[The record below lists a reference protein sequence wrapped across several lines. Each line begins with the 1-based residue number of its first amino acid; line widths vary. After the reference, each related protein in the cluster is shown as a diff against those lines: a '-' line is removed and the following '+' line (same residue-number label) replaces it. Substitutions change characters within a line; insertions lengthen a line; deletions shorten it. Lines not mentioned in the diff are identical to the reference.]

1 METKIGIE
9 ITAKN
14 NTRSGLNEA
23 RDDIVWTVRRINSEE
38 WIKLSM
44 NIWDL
49 QKKMREVRELIK
61 QAVKE
66 WNESAEISLRADA
79 ARLQRELTQ
88 AGRELTNFAR
98 TWEKDVSVLGKLF
111 DSVNGNIDRTRQA
124 VLSLW
129 GSTTAVDKLNA
140 RMDALQKEFVEWKI
154 SAQEFGLQM
163 WKVNKELSDVEKSAT
178 WTQSSFSGIKNWLV
192 SLWAKAFAVAGVA
205 MQLNDAR
212 QQAMEFE
219 TGMANVNTIAQLS
232 EKDLALLA
240 NQVSNIST
248 TYGESRQV
256 LTEGL
261 YDIMSAWYDA
271 STAINILDQSTKGA
285 IAGNTSAGVIFGAT
299 SSIVKAY
306 WLDMASSSQAIND
319 LIFATNEAGQTT
331 MEELAP
337 AFQKTASISAL
348 AGLSLQEQAAVFM
361 TLTGVTGNAS
371 EVGTQLVAT
380 LNAMIK
386 PSSQAQEL
394 MKKYGIDMSVT
405 AIKNKGLNAVLQ
417 EMQEKTWGNAEAM
430 AILLGS
436 TEALRA
442 VSALAGNQ
450 QETFAKSIDK
460 ATESAWSQ
468 ERAFEKN
475 ANTTERTTAKAT
487 ESFNQMKID
496 VGNSINGMINDTII
510 WAWENA
516 SSFKWIWSVV
526 VGFVKLMIAFGR
538 DFANAFMIMAW
549 NISSFAVYFVKNFQN
564 ISHNVGAFLSNMGK
578 NLLIFAQN
586 MWTIFQYWFEW
597 ATKAVSNGMYNVF
610 QVISNV
616 FTNIASL
623 GWAAWQVMNDI
634 GYNIV
639 DGIMTAISN
648 LGTMVYN
655 AIADAIGSIPWWQD
669 MLKNFG
675 IKKSAGRQSS
685 RRSVSFN
692 AGGTDLMAG
701 TKSLMDGVW
710 AGPALKQFEALSEGM
725 KQLPPLELK
734 LLDDP
739 QILKVAKEL
748 WTAKV
753 VDNSKKG
760 PQVKQKTIEEIQSE
774 IDKKTI
780 EKLTK
785 DLEDEKKKKKWWGWW
800 SKKEKKDENK
810 ELAQQAKDKIDMD
823 TETQK
828 QLFINAKKSKEDIQ
842 KLEDEAKIKKL
853 EVDVQY
859 AKTEEEKLQAKR
871 KVELE
876 KEKIETERIQKTQE
890 KQVKSDEE
898 RKKKQEELAQT
909 FVSEQKKMSDS
920 IDQSTKKVQ
929 EHQKEITKIGEKWKE
944 TTAEARREIAKINDS
959 IWETNFE
966 ADKKLADRF
975 LKIEDEVKKKKEE
988 IAKMEDWEAK
998 KKAEWELTAL
1008 QNEASFIQSN
1018 IWAGAIDKARTE
1030 GAKTESQ
1037 KIVDQ
1042 RTEDLKD
1049 LNEKKA
1055 ITEAFAKSDL
1065 ETTKIQVAEKDG
1077 IVTASYLN
1085 EEGKLVQIQDK
1096 KNIAYAEEL
1105 LKKQTALQ
1113 ESLKVK
1119 QAEMDGENAI
1129 IAEALK
1135 QREALYKAFNEKI
1148 KQDNLNMIETLAEA
1162 QKKLT
1167 WNQLAPTPQMN
1178 SALNAFQQSRWE
1190 TRPVT
1195 NIQNK
1200 NRSVN
1205 IGNVNINNNV
1215 DLDSLGNTL
1224 NSQI

>member
-192 SLWAKAFAVAGVA
+192 ALWAKAFAVAGVA

-212 QQAMEFE
+212 KQAMEFE

-306 WLDMASSSQAIND
+306 GLDMASSSQAIND

-405 AIKNKGLNAVLQ
+405 AIKNKGFNAVLQ

-442 VSALAGNQ
+442 VSALAWNQ
-450 QETFAKSIDK
+450 QETFAKSIEK

-475 ANTTERTTAKAT
+475 ANTTERNIKRST
-487 ESFNQMKID
+487 ENFNQMKIE
-496 VGNSINGMINDTII
+496 VWNSINGMINSII
-510 WAWENA
+510 VWAGENA
-516 SSFKWIWSVV
+516 WMFRFAWSVIMV
-526 VGFVKLMIAFGR
+526 FLRLMIAFGK
-538 DFANAFMIMAW
+538 DLVALYWNLSDNLGIFA
-549 NISSFAVYFVKNFQN
+549 SYFVKNFQN
-564 ISHNVGAFLSNMGK
+564 ISHNVGAFLVNMGK
-578 NLLIFAQN
+578 NFLIFAKN
-586 MWTIFQYWFEW
+586 MATIFQYWFEW

-610 QVISNV
+610 KVISNV

-648 LGTMVYN
+648 LGSMVYN
-655 AIADAIGSIPWWQD
+655 AIADAIGGISWWKE
-669 MLKNFG
+669 LLNSFG
-675 IKKSAGRQSS
+675 IKKSSGRQSS

-701 TKSLMDGVW
+701 TKSLMDGVGS
-710 AGPALKQFEALSEGM
+710 APALQAFESMTGWM
-725 KQLPPLELK
+725 KELPPVK
-734 LLDDP
+734 M
-739 QILKVAKEL
+739 KEFKSNL
-748 WTAKV
+748 AWVVIDATTPKV

-760 PQVKQKTIEEIQSE
+760 PQVKQKTIEEIQNE

-785 DLEDEKKKKKWWGWW
+785 DLEDEKNKKKWWGGW
-800 SKKEKKDENK
+800 SKKEKKDDNK
-810 ELAQQAKDKIDMD
+810 DEIQQAKDKIDMD

-842 KLEDEAKIKKL
+842 RLEDEAKIKKL

-1018 IWAGAIDKARTE
+1018 IWTGAIDKARTE
-1030 GAKTESQ
+1030 WAKTESQ
-1037 KIVDQ
+1037 KIVDA
-1042 RTEDLKD
+1042 RNEELKQ

-1065 ETTKIQVAEKDG
+1065 DTTKIQVAEKDG
-1077 IVTASYLN
+1077 IVTASYMN
-1085 EEGKLVQIQDK
+1085 EEGKLVEIQDK